1 MRKPSL
7 KTMIIESAKRHKNK
21 HGRVPVAL
29 VSQDVFGGIKSAHR
43 KTVAKVLDSEG
54 IERIKRVI
62 RPQQTRI
69 KPVGETIDV
78 SQPPPMPEVEDLS
91 VELYLAAR
99 AKQGC
104 NKAFLLLRTLV

>member
-1 MRKPSL
+1 MRKNSL
-7 KTMIIESAKRHKNK
+7 KTMIIESAKKHKNK

-29 VSQDVFGGIKSAHR
+29 VSQDVFGGVKSAQR

-54 IERIKRVI
+54 IDRIKRVQ
-62 RPQQTRI
+62 RPQEKPIQ
-69 KPVGETIDV
+69 PVGETIDV
-78 SQPPPMPEVEDLS
+78 SQPPMPEVEDLS

>member
-7 KTMIIESAKRHKNK
+7 KSMILESAKRHKNK

-43 KTVAKVLDSEG
+43 KTVAKVLDGEG
-54 IERIKRVI
+54 IERIKRVA
-62 RPQQTRI
+62 RPQQPPM
-69 KPVGETIDV
+69 KPLGETIDV
-78 SQPPPMPEVEDLS
+78 SQPPMPEVEDLS